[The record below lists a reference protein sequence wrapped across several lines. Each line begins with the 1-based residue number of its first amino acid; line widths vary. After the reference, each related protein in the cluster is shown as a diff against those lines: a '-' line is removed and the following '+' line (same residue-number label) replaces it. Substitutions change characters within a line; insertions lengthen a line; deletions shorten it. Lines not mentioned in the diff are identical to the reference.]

1 MANRSLPEFSTLRL
15 REIVK
20 KNGREGA
27 FRICAVLPSSLGTL
41 FMFYIILYIYI
52 YYIYKYV
59 YKHF

>member
-52 YYIYKYV
+52 YILYI
-59 YKHF
+59 